1 MFGRLSKQPQ
11 EAPSAPAG
19 PLDRIGRRTSGEAR
33 TETAAAPADRAARLA
48 SAAAALSEAVEPR
61 LRAMVKAGAP
71 AGEITR
77 QAGQLAQAHFRGNGV
92 LLAPLELRGY
102 VADVLR
108 PVLPATSFSAPAATE
123 AEAPEPVAVPAEA
136 HRAVTTPDLSE
147 RSAQA
152 SRLAAARPVEIAA
165 KSDAADRSAS
175 RLSRSK
181 VDQAR
186 RAVQPGVMTRIDLAA
201 AVSLP
206 RKELVR
212 QLEGL
217 VAELLVEHR
226 LQLNRPEQDDLVYQI
241 VNDMMGLGPL
251 EPLLEDEAITDIMIN
266 GPKQIY
272 VERAGKLDLTSV
284 TFEDN
289 AHLLNICNRIVS
301 RIGRRVDESSPICDA
316 RLLDG
321 SRVNIIIPPLA
332 IDGAS
337 VSIRK
342 FGKRQIGFDQ
352 MVHQGNISA
361 AMATVLRIAARCRL
375 NLVVSGGTGSG
386 KTTLLNAL
394 SGMIDNGERV
404 VTIEDAAELRMQ
416 QPHVVRLETRPANL
430 EGNGEVNM
438 RDLVKNALRMR
449 PDRIILGEV
458 RGPEAIDLL
467 QAMNTGHDGSMGT
480 LHCQPPARGPDAA
493 REHGDHGRGQPAAQG
508 DPQPDRGLAADDRAD
523 QPHARRRAP
532 HHAHHRGDG
541 HGRRGRHHPGPVHL
555 RVQGRDP
562 RRQACRR
569 LQELR
574 PAPALPVARRLLRS
588 RQGADGGDGMNGAGL
603 DLGTVTIVVAIG
615 AGLTFLALCVVF
627 GGFFAERRLRD
638 RLEDIETRALT
649 GSRSLQ
655 MATLRRVERQ
665 GRLPTLDRLLWRWF
679 PNASSDPP
687 EAGRR
692 RAPT

>member
-1 MFGRLSKQPQ
+1 MFGLLGKKSE
-11 EAPSAPAG
+11 EAPSTPAG
-19 PLDRIGRRTSGEAR
+19 PLDRIGRRGPAEPRA
-33 TETAAAPADRAARLA
+33 EAPAADREARLA
-48 SAAAALSEAVEPR
+48 AAAASLREAVEPR
-61 LRAMVKAGAP
+61 LQAMVDAGAP
-71 AGEITR
+71 AGEVTR
-77 QAGQLAQAHFRGNGV
+77 QAGGLTQAHFRSSGV
-92 LLAPLELRGY
+92 LLAPLELRVY

-108 PVLPATSFSAPAATE
+108 PILPATSFSAPVPSEAA
-123 AEAPEPVAVPAEA
+123 APLPPAPAPADGVFAVA
-136 HRAVTTPDLSE
+136 TPDLSE
-147 RSAQA
+147 RPEQA
-152 SRLAAARPVEIAA
+152 LQRPAARAVDFPS
-165 KSDAADRSAS
+165 KSEVADRSGS

-186 RAVQPGVMTRIDLAA
+186 RAVQPGVMSRIDLAA

-206 RKELVR
+206 RNELMR

-217 VAELLVEHR
+217 VSELLGEHR

-241 VNDMMGLGPL
+241 VNDMLGLGPL
-251 EPLLEDEAITDIMIN
+251 EPLLEDEGITDIMIN
-266 GPKQIY
+266 GPKQVY
-272 VERAGKLDLTSV
+272 VERQGKLDLTSV
-284 TFEDN
+284 VFEDN

-352 MVHQGNISA
+352 MAHQGNISP
-361 AMATVLRIAARCRL
+361 AMATLLRVAARCRL

-386 KTTLLNAL
+386 KTTMLNAL

-430 EGNGEVNM
+430 EGNGEVSM

-480 LHCQPPARGPDAA
+480 LHANRPREALTRLENMVTMGVASLPPKAIRTQIAGSLQLIVQISRMRD
-493 REHGDHGRGQPAAQG
+493 GV
-508 DPQPDRGLAADDRAD
+508 
-523 QPHARRRAP
+523 RRVT
-532 HHAHHRGDG
+532 HITEVMGMEGEVVITQDLFTYEFKGETVDG
-541 HGRRGRHHPGPVHL
+541 KLSGAFKSSG
-555 RVQGRDP
+555 
-562 RRQACRR
+562 
-569 LQELR
+569 LR
-574 PAPALPVARRLLRS
+574 PHFLPRA
-588 RQGADGGDGMNGAGL
+588 AYYGL
-603 DLGTVTIVVAIG
+603 DKVLMESMG
-615 AGLTFLALCVVF
+615 
-627 GGFFAERRLRD
+627 
-638 RLEDIETRALT
+638 
-649 GSRSLQ
+649 
-655 MATLRRVERQ
+655 
-665 GRLPTLDRLLWRWF
+665 
-679 PNASSDPP
+679 
-687 EAGRR
+687 
-692 RAPT
+692 

>member
-11 EAPSAPAG
+11 DAPSAPSG
-19 PLDRIGRRTSGEAR
+19 PLDRIGRRTSGEGR
-33 TETAAAPADRAARLA
+33 SETTAAPADRAARLA

-61 LRAMVKAGAP
+61 LRALVKAGAP

-108 PVLPATSFSAPAATE
+108 PVLPATSFTAPVTQE
-123 AEAPEPVAVPAEA
+123 AEAPPEPATAAPAET

-147 RSAQA
+147 RTAQVG
-152 SRLAAARPVEIAA
+152 RLAAGKPVEMKA
-165 KSDAADRSAS
+165 DTADRSAS

-226 LQLNRPEQDDLVYQI
+226 LQLNRPEQDDLIYQI

-416 QPHVVRLETRPANL
+416 QPHVVRLETRPPNL
-430 EGNGEVNM
+430 EGNGEVSM

-480 LHCQPPARGPDAA
+480 LHSNRP
-493 REHGDHGRGQPAAQG
+493 RE
-508 DPQPDRGLAADDRAD
+508 
-523 QPHARRRAP
+523 
-532 HHAHHRGDG
+532 
-541 HGRRGRHHPGPVHL
+541 
-555 RVQGRDP
+555 
-562 RRQACRR
+562 
-569 LQELR
+569 
-574 PAPALPVARRLLRS
+574 AL
-588 RQGADGGDGMNGAGL
+588 
-603 DLGTVTIVVAIG
+603 T
-615 AGLTFLALCVVF
+615 
-627 GGFFAERRLRD
+627 
-638 RLEDIETRALT
+638 RLENMVTMGVANLPPKAIRSQIA
-649 GSRSLQ
+649 GSLQ
-655 MATLRRVERQ
+655 MIVQISRMRDGVRRITHITEVMGMEGEVVITQDLFTYEFKGETHDGKLAGAFKSSGLRPHFLSRAAYY
-665 GRLPTLDRLLWRWF
+665 GLDKVLM
-679 PNASSDPP
+679 
-687 EAGRR
+687 EAMG
-692 RAPT
+692 